1 MPGVKCKRKAG
12 AGQDGASV
20 CHKDTDFTND
30 KPANSA
36 ATSSEKQEEMG
47 RMWSSGTVCG
57 PHWQKSR
64 WDLVTA
70 YSQERTN
77 DG

>member
-1 MPGVKCKRKAG
+1 MKSERKAG

-36 ATSSEKQEEMG
+36 ASKLGEAGGDGQNV
-47 RMWSSGTVCG
+47 SSGTVCG
-57 PHWQKSR
+57 PHWQKCR